1 MKDLKTYATKRF
13 KGLTDNLIS
22 YQQVEDPEVLHL
34 IRLESKKIKSI
45 LNLLQYGIKSFK
57 GHKHYIPFRTI
68 FRRAGEIRQPEVIY
82 KLLLQYQLEGITDSQ
97 IPKTDQV
104 ERLTLIFR
112 DDVPKFKSLVST
124 QRKRLKKYNE
134 VLSKKKARKYI
145 TKRRLELKALL
156 FPDFQSAS
164 LHKTRKII
172 KEVIFLKWI
181 DKKSITFYKKI
192 EKIIG
197 LWHDKQVVLGMLN
210 NDKYKNQVSILI
222 ASCQEDLTI
231 LARTIHSFYGK
242 AKGKE

>member
-1 MKDLKTYATKRF
+1 MKELKTYATKRF
-13 KGLTDNLIS
+13 KGLTDSLDS
-22 YQQVEDPEVLHL
+22 YHHVEDPEVLHL
-34 IRLESKKIKSI
+34 IRLESKKFKSI
-45 LNLLQYGIKSFK
+45 INLLQYGVKSFK

-82 KLLLQYQLEGITDSQ
+82 KLLLQYQIGGVADSQ

-112 DDVPKFKSLVST
+112 DDVPKFKALVRT
-124 QRKRLKKYNE
+124 QRKRLKKYLE
-134 VLSKKKARKYI
+134 ALSKKKARNYV

-181 DKKSITFYKKI
+181 DKKSITFFKKI
-192 EKIIG
+192 EKVIG
-197 LWHDKQVVLGMLN
+197 KWHDKQVVLEILN
-210 NDKYKNQVSILI
+210 SDTYKSQASVLI
-222 ASCQEDLTI
+222 AACQEDLTI
-231 LARTIHSFYGK
+231 LERTIHSFYGK
-242 AKGKE
+242 GKV